1 MILTVAMGK
10 GGTAKSTTAAA
21 IANLAR
27 MNGKKVLVLDI
38 DPQGN
43 CTAALGG
50 DNGGTGMYDLLT
62 RKSKPAKLIQ
72 RTPQADLIPAGEE
85 LANAIAAIQNKPG
98 RDNILKAALAPVV
111 GLYDLI
117 LIDTPP
123 DINTLLINALAAS
136 DTVLLPMQ
144 ATLFC
149 FMGLQQMG
157 ETIAQVREYCNP
169 NLGITG
175 IVLTKHNPRSA
186 LARDI
191 VPEIQQQAQAM
202 GTKVFNT
209 HIRQAASVEQAQ
221 IMRQSL
227 FEYAPRSTAAAD
239 YMALYAEMNL
249 KG

>member
-10 GGTAKSTTAAA
+10 GGTAKSTTTAA

-27 MNGKKVLVLDI
+27 MNGEKVLVLDI

-50 DNGGTGMYDLLT
+50 DNGGAGMYDLLT

-117 LIDTPP
+117 IIDTPP

-157 ETIAQVREYCNP
+157 ETIAQVKEYCNP

-209 HIRQAASVEQAQ
+209 HIRQAAAVEQAQ
-221 IMRQSL
+221 IMRQSI